1 MKAGKAFFTLV
12 VLGALGAGGYYGWQ
26 VWSQRQ
32 AAETGPGG
40 RRGSFTEGP
49 VAVSAAAVK
58 VEDVPITR
66 EGIGNVQAYQ
76 LVTVR
81 AQIDGKLLAVEF
93 REGQMVKA
101 GDVLARIDPAMPQA
115 VLDQAIAKHAQNA
128 ATLAN
133 ARLDLERYQR
143 LAATNAGPRQQAD
156 QQKAQVEQLEAQVR
170 ADEAVMANARTSLS
184 YTQVT
189 SPISGRAGLRQVD
202 AGNIIR
208 AGDANGLV
216 TIAQVQPIAVVFT
229 LPQRDLA
236 VVPAAMARG
245 TVPVEVLDADG
256 KTVLATGK
264 LDVVDNQVDVAT
276 GTIKLKASFANDDSR
291 LWPGQFV
298 TVRLRVGELV
308 GARTIPTPALRRG
321 PAGGFVYVI
330 GEGETVTARP
340 IQTGLQDE
348 TRVVVTRGLEP
359 GERVVTAG
367 FPRLSEGKVVQVMP
381 DAGGAE
387 ALPVTPQQRQRGSG
401 RRQNNPQQGNP
412 QQGTPQPGGPNRT
425 PPAAPGTSGA
435 GNAGPGNPGAGAP
448 QPGRQP

>member
-1 MKAGKAFFTLV
+1 
-12 VLGALGAGGYYGWQ
+12 
-26 VWSQRQ
+26 
-32 AAETGPGG
+32 
-40 RRGSFTEGP
+40 
-49 VAVSAAAVK
+49 
-58 VEDVPITR
+58 
-66 EGIGNVQAYQ
+66 
-76 LVTVR
+76 
-81 AQIDGKLLAVEF
+81 
-93 REGQMVKA
+93 MVKA

-115 VLDQAIAKHAQNA
+115 ALDQAIAKHAQNS

-170 ADEAVMANARTSLS
+170 ADEAAIANARTSLS

-298 TVRLRVGELV
+298 TVRLRVGELT
-308 GARTIPTPALRRG
+308 GPGHSHARAPARPGRR
-321 PAGGFVYVI
+321 FVYVI

-381 DAGGAE
+381 DSPGAE

-401 RRQNNPQQGNP
+401 RRQGNPQPGNS

-425 PPAAPGTSGA
+425 PPAAPAT
-435 GNAGPGNPGAGAP
+435 PGSGAP